1 MKIYQY
7 AARAHRDTRAGFLVC
22 EKTFDSKSDIQL
34 SSPEA
39 AAKFLDEYADA
50 SELPNEKTWMFC
62 FDGALRL
69 LGFSELTQGVHDETM
84 FDIKRMLQIALL
96 TGACAIT
103 VAHNHPSGDPSPS
116 PQDIAI
122 TKRLSEAAAIMGISL
137 LDHIVIGNG
146 KYISLRDEGYLTDI
160 QVSQ

>member
-7 AARAHRDTRAGFLVC
+7 AARAHRETRAGFLVC

-84 FDIKRMLQIALL
+84 FDVKRMLQIALL
-96 TGACAIT
+96 TGACAIS
-103 VAHNHPSGDPSPS
+103 VAHNHPSGSTQPSQPDLS
-116 PQDIAI
+116 T
-122 TKRLSEAAAIMGISL
+122 TKRIKEACDLLDIRL
-137 LDHIVIGNG
+137 LDHVIV
-146 KYISLRDEGYLTDI
+146 GYKGWMSFAEQGLI
-160 QVSQ
+160 

>member
-34 SSPEA
+34 SSPA
-39 AAKFLDEYADA
+39 AAARFLDEYADA

-103 VAHNHPSGDPSPS
+103 VAHNHPSGSTQPSQPDLS
-116 PQDIAI
+116 T
-122 TKRLSEAAAIMGISL
+122 TKRIREACDLLGIRL
-137 LDHIVIGNG
+137 LDHVIVSYKGWMSFAEQGLI
-146 KYISLRDEGYLTDI
+146 
-160 QVSQ
+160 

>member
-22 EKTFDSKSDIQL
+22 EKTFDSKNDINL
-34 SSPEA
+34 CTPEA

-103 VAHNHPSGDPSPS
+103 VAHNHPSGSTQPSQPDLS
-116 PQDIAI
+116 T
-122 TKRLSEAAAIMGISL
+122 TKRIREACDLLGIRL
-137 LDHIVIGNG
+137 LDHVIV
-146 KYISLRDEGYLTDI
+146 GYKGWMSFAEQGLI
-160 QVSQ
+160 